1 MENLNTKAYDLA
13 RLKEIRH
20 WMHENAEL
28 SLQEFN
34 THKKI
39 KEFGLTLG
47 VPEDAWVLCTK
58 TGWRVDIKGKGP
70 ASGKPRVIAC
80 RSDHDGLPNTEQNP
94 HLSYKSKTNA
104 AHLCGHDGHTTCLL
118 GGMALLMDNLEK
130 IPSDRTVRFM
140 FQPAEEGFGGAGHM
154 IKEGILEG
162 VDEVYGC
169 HNLPNSQTPYKIL
182 ISDRECMAHM
192 QILHITIHGKGG
204 HGSSP
209 EKCNNPIPI
218 ACRAYLEIVQK
229 ITEYKNSKDG
239 KIRFSLASF
248 NGGSAFNVIPSSVL
262 MKGSTRDFNKE
273 DSKNMVD
280 IIRQVLD
287 KVTSETDSKY
297 DFDVITSAEGAVI
310 NHPEYAEHVRKS
322 AIAHYGADMVSDEGL
337 PIYASEDFADFLFR
351 KPGCFFFR
359 VGKNLPA
366 GATLHSDKY
375 DFDDEVIDDLSKF
388 WFRIIHDRLNA
399 E

>member
-1 MENLNTKAYDLA
+1 MENLKTLTYDLTKL
-13 RLKEIRH
+13 REFRH

-28 SLQEFN
+28 SFEEVE
-34 THKKI
+34 TSRKI
-39 KEFGLTLG
+39 KEFGLALG
-47 VPEDAWVLCTK
+47 VPESSWVVCAK
-58 TGWRVDIKGKGP
+58 TGWIVDIKGTGAP
-70 ASGKPRVIAC
+70 CGKPRTIAL
-80 RSDHDGLPNTEQNP
+80 RSDHDALPMPEQNP
-94 HLSYKSKTNA
+94 HLPYKSKTKA
-104 AHLCGHDGHTTCLL
+104 AHMCGHDGHTTCLL
-118 GGMALLMDNLEK
+118 GGMALLMDNLER
-130 IPSDRTVRFM
+130 IPADRTVRFI
-140 FQPAEEGFGGAGHM
+140 FQPAEELNGGAALI
-154 IKEGILEG
+154 IKEGVLDG
-162 VDEVYGC
+162 VDEIYGC
-169 HNLPNSQTPYKIL
+169 HNLPGSDSPYKL
-182 ISDRECMAHM
+182 LVSDRECMANL
-192 QILHITIHGKGG
+192 QEIYITIHGKGG

-218 ACRAYLEIVQK
+218 ACRAYIEIIK
-229 ITEYKNSKDG
+229 GLNEYQAVGEK

-248 NGGSAFNVIPSSVL
+248 NGGSAFNVIPSSVRIE
-262 MKGSTRDFNKE
+262 GSTRDFNKE

-297 DFDVITSAEGAVI
+297 DFEALGTTQGPVI
-310 NHPEYAEHVRKS
+310 NHPEYAAHVR
-322 AIAHYGADMVSDEGL
+322 AAAQAHYGPSQVSSLGL
-337 PIYASEDFADFLFR
+337 PLYASEDFADFLFL